1 MKENAARQF
10 TVKKLLLSIIFIVFA
25 SPALVLAEDIKIPIG
40 TQTPESKQ
48 IARPITGTT
57 KEQVKN
63 QFGKPIKENGPKGK
77 PPISNWEY
85 AEFTVYFE
93 NNHVIHSVVKPKL
106 HESKEII
113 IETTDEMSEDDL
125 KPK

>member
-1 MKENAARQF
+1 MFVAAEN
-10 TVKKLLLSIIFIVFA
+10 
-25 SPALVLAEDIKIPIG
+25 IKVPIG
-40 TQTPESKQ
+40 TQTAESKQ
-48 IARPITGTT
+48 LALPTTGTT
-57 KEQVKN
+57 KAQVKS
-63 QFGKPIKENGPKGK
+63 QYGEPQKENPAKGK

-93 NNHVIHSVVKPKL
+93 NDHVIHSVVKPKL

-125 KPK
+125 KLKQLPKK